1 MSDSPPLIIANLKAN
16 KTWDETAVWLD
27 QVGKNLAS
35 YGGTAIVCPSTAFLA
50 AAAININ
57 SAKYRLK
64 LGAQDISRFEQGP
77 HTGEVAVSQLAG
89 LCEYVIIGHSERR
102 QNFAE
107 TDEVVNRKLENALAA
122 GINPILCVQDGNSV
136 IPQGAQIV
144 AYEPTFA
151 VGTGHPDTPENV
163 FNIASNLKQ
172 KGRFTI
178 IYGGSVTAQNAA
190 AFLKKDLVEGFL
202 IGGASLDPWDFLDI
216 AKTAH
221 I

>member
-35 YGGTAIVCPSTAFLA
+35 YGGTAIVCPTMSFLVSA
-50 AAAININ
+50 SLQVN

-64 LGAQDISRFEQGP
+64 LGAQDISSFEQGP
-77 HTGEVAVSQLAG
+77 HTGEVAASQLAG

-102 QNFAE
+102 GNFAE
-107 TDEVVNRKLENALAA
+107 TDGVVGRKFENATAA
-122 GINPILCVQDGNSV
+122 GLTAIFCVQGPDSF
-136 IPQGAQIV
+136 IPEGTQVV
-144 AYEPTFA
+144 AYEPLFA
-151 VGTGHPDTPENV
+151 VGSGHPDTPQDIFAV
-163 FNIASNLKQ
+163 AKILKQ
-172 KGRFTI
+172 KGRFTV

-190 AFLKKDLVEGFL
+190 AFLKKDLVEGLL